1 MIGKTVSH
9 YRIIDKLGGG
19 GMGVVY
25 RATDTRLGRE
35 VALKFLPEEISQDKL
50 AVERFQ
56 REARAASGLNHP
68 NICTIYDVDEF
79 EGQPFIV
86 MELLEGETLK
96 HHIGGK
102 PMAIE
107 AALQFATQ
115 ISDALEATHAHGII
129 HRDIKPANL
138 FLTRRGQ
145 AKILDFGLAKL
156 TAQKQRM
163 GETVGASMGATIAGG
178 MGDHLTTSGS
188 SVGTVAYMSPEQA
201 RGEEVDARTDL
212 FSLGAVLYEMVT
224 GREAFTGGTTAVVF
238 DAILNRPPM
247 PIARLN
253 PAVPAGM
260 DQLIGR
266 LMVKDREKRT
276 PTAAKLH
283 SELLLLK
290 REMDSGRG
298 SAAPAASIEKS
309 LAVLYFENLSA
320 EKEDEYFRDGM
331 TEDVITELLKV
342 KGMKVFPRAAVLS
355 FRDKTVTAPQIGQ
368 ELGAM
373 YVLSGSIRRSGN
385 RLRVTAQLIE
395 AASGHGVWAD
405 RFDRTLDDVFAVQDE
420 IARSITDALRIT
432 LSPQEERAI
441 AHKPTEN
448 AAAYDYFLRGRGYA
462 RRLTRTDLEFA
473 LQMYEHAIKADPNFA
488 LAYAELAIA
497 CAEIFYFH
505 ESEQKWVDR
514 GRKACERALELDPQ
528 LGEAYAARS
537 TIQEA
542 SKEFD
547 DAVRSARRA
556 IELSPNYGSAYFALG
571 RALFRGDRPAEAA
584 DMAQRA
590 IEVGGDDYN
599 VYVPYIMALDR
610 VGRVAEADVLREGRV
625 AALERQL
632 EMVPEDARARILLST
647 NYAHFKKFDAAIAE
661 VKKALN
667 LRPNDANILYNA
679 ACTYGLM
686 EKKGE
691 ALELLVRMKQNGFSQ
706 LDWARRDPD
715 LACLHNDPAFLAL
728 LAEEDAK

>member
-9 YRIIDKLGGG
+9 YRIVDKLGGD

-102 PMAIE
+102 PMSVE

-115 ISDALEATHAHGII
+115 ISDALEATHSHGII

-156 TAQKQRM
+156 TAQKRRM
-163 GETVGASMGATIAGG
+163 GETVGASMGATIAGR

-212 FSLGAVLYEMVT
+212 FSLGVVLYEMVT
-224 GREAFTGGTTAVVF
+224 GREAFSGGTTAVVF

-253 PAVPAGM
+253 PAVPAQF
-260 DQLIGR
+260 DQLIGQ
-266 LMVKDREKRT
+266 LMVKDREKRL
-276 PTAAKLH
+276 PTSAKLH
-283 SELLLLK
+283 SELLRLK
-290 REMDSGRG
+290 REVDSGRS
-298 SAAPAASIEKS
+298 SAAPAASTEKS

-342 KGMKVFPRAAVLS
+342 KGMKVFPRAAVLT
-355 FRDKTVTAPQIGQ
+355 FRDKTVTAPQVGQ

-395 AASGHGVWAD
+395 AGTGHGVWAD
-405 RFDRTLDDVFAVQDE
+405 RFDRTLEDVFAVQDE

-514 GRKACERALELDPQ
+514 GRKACERALELDPN

-625 AALERQL
+625 TALERQL

-647 NYAHFKKFDAAIAE
+647 NYAHFKKYDAAIAE
-661 VKKALN
+661 VKKALT

-686 EKKGE
+686 EKKTE
-691 ALELLVRMKQNGFSQ
+691 ALDLLVRMKQNGFSQ

>member
-138 FLTRRGQ
+138 FLTSRGQ

-163 GETVGASMGATIAGG
+163 GETVGASIGATIAGG

-253 PAVPAGM
+253 PAVPAELE
-260 DQLIGR
+260 QLIGR

-283 SELLLLK
+283 SELLHLK
-290 REMDSGRG
+290 REVDSGRS
-298 SAAPAASIEKS
+298 SAAPAASTEKS
-309 LAVLYFENLSA
+309 LAVLYFENLGA

-355 FRDKTVTAPQIGQ
+355 FRDKTVTAPQVGQ

-395 AASGHGVWAD
+395 AATGHGVWAD
-405 RFDRTLDDVFAVQDE
+405 RFDRTLEDVFAVQDE

-514 GRKACERALELDPQ
+514 GRKACERALELDPH

-625 AALERQL
+625 TALERQL

-647 NYAHFKKFDAAIAE
+647 NYAHFKKYDAAITE
-661 VKKALN
+661 VKKALT

-686 EKKGE
+686 EKKAE
-691 ALELLVRMKQNGFSQ
+691 ALDLLVRMKQNGFSQ

>member
-1 MIGKTVSH
+1 MLGKTVSH

-102 PMAIE
+102 PMAVE

-163 GETVGASMGATIAGG
+163 GESVGASMGATIAGG

-212 FSLGAVLYEMVT
+212 FSLGVVLYEMIT
-224 GREAFTGGTTAVVF
+224 GKEAFSGTTTAVVF

-253 PAVPAGM
+253 PAVPAQF
-260 DQLIGR
+260 DQLIAQ
-266 LMVKDREKRT
+266 LLVKDREKRL
-276 PTAAKLH
+276 PTSAKLH
-283 SELLLLK
+283 SELLRLK
-290 REMDSGRG
+290 REVDSGRS
-298 SAAPAASIEKS
+298 SAAPAASTEKS

-355 FRDKTVTAPQIGQ
+355 FRDKTVTAPQVGQ

-395 AASGHGVWAD
+395 AATGHGVWAD

-420 IARSITDALRIT
+420 IARSITNALRIT

-473 LQMYEHAIKADPNFA
+473 LQMFEHAIKADPNFA

-610 VGRVAEADVLREGRV
+610 VGRVAEADAFREGRV
-625 AALERQL
+625 ATLERQL
-632 EMVPEDARARILLST
+632 EMVPEDARARILLAG
-647 NYAHFKKFDAAIAE
+647 NYAHFKKFDSAMTE
-661 VKKALN
+661 VKKALA

-686 EKKGE
+686 GKKDE
-691 ALELLVRMKQNGFSQ
+691 ALELLVRMKQAGFSQ

>member
-1 MIGKTVSH
+1 
-9 YRIIDKLGGG
+9 
-19 GMGVVY
+19 
-25 RATDTRLGRE
+25 
-35 VALKFLPEEISQDKL
+35 
-50 AVERFQ
+50 
-56 REARAASGLNHP
+56 
-68 NICTIYDVDEF
+68 VDEF

-129 HRDIKPANL
+129 HREIKPANL

-253 PAVPAGM
+253 PAVSAGM